1 MKLLGGA
8 ILTIA
13 SGPNQALLERISFLE
28 TQLAAYTSSPPP
40 KSRDGETKHTQSPA
54 SSTEER
60 RTNSIADIVGF
71 LSLGGEAAYVGASS
85 GFALATNLG
94 QMVQATVWNK
104 GKQTEVG
111 FRGIVCIS
119 FHIRITN

>member
-1 MKLLGGA
+1 M
-8 ILTIA
+8 LTGT

-28 TQLAAYTSSPPP
+28 AQLAAHADTTQPET
-40 KSRDGETKHTQSPA
+40 RDGEKQQSQSPA
-54 SSTEER
+54 SPEER

-94 QMVQATVWNK
+94 QMVQGA
-104 GKQTEVG
+104 
-111 FRGIVCIS
+111 FS
-119 FHIRITN
+119 FASFFALQYLMPLKAIIF